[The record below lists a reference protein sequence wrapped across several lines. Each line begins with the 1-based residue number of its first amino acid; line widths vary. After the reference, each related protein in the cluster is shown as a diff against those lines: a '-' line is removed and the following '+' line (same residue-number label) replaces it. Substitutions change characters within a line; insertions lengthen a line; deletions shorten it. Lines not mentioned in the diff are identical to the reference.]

1 MNERWIKGEQLKCD
15 ENWWHWRVVTAIDA
29 QLTKH
34 SWIKIYFNTLDW
46 ITCAPSGY
54 VSRDFHVLMY
64 CHPVFIML
72 IPYMAAAS
80 CHKNLQLLFFFFFSF
95 SYSLHIRFIMYFRP
109 NPHFISLLSYRAA
122 ASLFFREMSFVLY
135 LELLIYSSRL
145 CEGGKQTCW
154 LLMKRTSVLYIKP
167 FQDSFFL
174 VVVVVSS

>member
-1 MNERWIKGEQLKCD
+1 M
-15 ENWWHWRVVTAIDA
+15 TALTCSNCYIDA

-72 IPYMAAAS
+72 IPYKAAS
-80 CHKNLQLLFFFFFSF
+80 YHKTFNSYFLFFSF
-95 SYSLHIRFIMYFRP
+95 SYSLHIRFIMHFRP

-154 LLMKRTSVLYIKP
+154 LLMKTTSVVYKTLP
-167 FQDSFFL
+167 RF
-174 VVVVVSS
+174 VVVVVPS